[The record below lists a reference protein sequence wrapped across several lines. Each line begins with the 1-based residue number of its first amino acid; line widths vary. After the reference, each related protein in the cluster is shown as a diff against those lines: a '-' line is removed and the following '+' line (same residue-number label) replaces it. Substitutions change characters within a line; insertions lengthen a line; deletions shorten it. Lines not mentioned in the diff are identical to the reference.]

1 MNPPNPSSDAPEAV
15 SPGVQRR
22 ALGLLVLLVAL
33 VVGSAAYLMYARGL
47 FEASHRLVLLA
58 DDAEG
63 VTVGM
68 DMSFAGFPIGR
79 VQRIELGADGLAR
92 IVVNVPRKDANWLRT
107 SSVFTLERSLV
118 GSTKLRAYSGILS
131 DPALPDGAERSLLK
145 GDALAELPQLMDA
158 VRTLLGNL
166 NQLSAPDAALAQTLG
181 NVAAT
186 TAKLQ
191 GPRGAL
197 GLLMG
202 NEAEATRLL
211 TQVQTTLASTQALLT
226 RLDGVAQRTDGL
238 LANANTQVFGPQGL
252 AAGFN
257 TTAGASAA
265 GFGYQSSASGFA
277 SLAAGFQAAAGG
289 GESVAL
295 GSNVRTGA
303 GGSVVLGTNA
313 WAQTEATGTFLFGDR
328 STASDLLGTAV
339 NQFRV
344 RAAGG
349 TFFYSNAAM
358 TSGVV
363 LISGGGGWSN
373 LSDVNMKTDFRD
385 LDGEQVLAKL
395 AALPIRE
402 WRYTTQDPAIRH
414 AGPTAQDFRAAFGL
428 GESDVRIGTVD
439 ADGIALAAVK
449 ALEVRTR
456 EMNATLTRE
465 NDELRESLAELRR
478 QIAAL
483 KRTR

>member
-1 MNPPNPSSDAPEAV
+1 MNPPDPSSDAPEAV

-33 VVGSAAYLMYARGL
+33 VVGSAAYLMYARGV

-79 VQRIELGADGLAR
+79 VQRIELGSDGLAR
-92 IVVNVPRKDANWLRT
+92 IVVNVPRKEANWLRA

-118 GSTKLRAYSGILS
+118 GSTKLRAYSGVLA
-131 DPALPDGAERSLLK
+131 DPPLPDGAERSLLK

-202 NEAEATRLL
+202 TEAEATRLL
-211 TQVQTTLASTQALLT
+211 TQVQTTLTSTQALLT

-252 AAGFN
+252 ATDAQRLTRQLADAAAEARQSLKKVDALLVDAQAVTGN
-257 TTAGASAA
+257 AREASTDLNLLRADVE
-265 GFGYQSSASGFA
+265 A
-277 SLAAGFQAAAGG
+277 SL
-289 GESVAL
+289 
-295 GSNVRTGA
+295 R
-303 GGSVVLGTNA
+303 
-313 WAQTEATGTFLFGDR
+313 
-328 STASDLLGTAV
+328 
-339 NQFRV
+339 
-344 RAAGG
+344 
-349 TFFYSNAAM
+349 
-358 TSGVV
+358 
-363 LISGGGGWSN
+363 
-373 LSDVNMKTDFRD
+373 K
-385 LDGEQVLAKL
+385 LDGMVNDIQRKWPFA
-395 AALPIRE
+395 
-402 WRYTTQDPAIRH
+402 QDP
-414 AGPTAQDFRAAFGL
+414 
-428 GESDVRIGTVD
+428 E
-439 ADGIALAAVK
+439 VK
-449 ALEVRTR
+449 LP
-456 EMNATLTRE
+456 
-465 NDELRESLAELRR
+465 
-478 QIAAL
+478 
-483 KRTR
+483 

>member
-1 MNPPNPSSDAPEAV
+1 MNPPDPSSDAPEAV

-22 ALGLLVLLVAL
+22 ALGMLVLLVAL
-33 VVGSAAYLMYARGL
+33 VVGSAAYLMYARGV

-131 DPALPDGAERSLLK
+131 DPPLPDGAERSLLK

-197 GLLMG
+197 SVLMG

-211 TQVQTTLASTQALLT
+211 TQVQTILASTQALLT

-252 AAGFN
+252 ATDAQRL
-257 TTAGASAA
+257 TRQLAGAAA
-265 GFGYQSSASGFA
+265 EARQSLKKVDALLVDAQAVTGNAREASTDLNLLRADVEA
-277 SLAAGFQAAAGG
+277 SL
-289 GESVAL
+289 
-295 GSNVRTGA
+295 R
-303 GGSVVLGTNA
+303 
-313 WAQTEATGTFLFGDR
+313 
-328 STASDLLGTAV
+328 
-339 NQFRV
+339 
-344 RAAGG
+344 
-349 TFFYSNAAM
+349 
-358 TSGVV
+358 
-363 LISGGGGWSN
+363 
-373 LSDVNMKTDFRD
+373 K
-385 LDGEQVLAKL
+385 LDGMVNDIQRKWPFA
-395 AALPIRE
+395 
-402 WRYTTQDPAIRH
+402 QDP
-414 AGPTAQDFRAAFGL
+414 
-428 GESDVRIGTVD
+428 E
-439 ADGIALAAVK
+439 VK
-449 ALEVRTR
+449 LP
-456 EMNATLTRE
+456 
-465 NDELRESLAELRR
+465 
-478 QIAAL
+478 
-483 KRTR
+483 

>member
-1 MNPPNPSSDAPEAV
+1 MNPPNPSSDASEAV

-33 VVGSAAYLMYARGL
+33 VVGSAAYLMYVRGL

-131 DPALPDGAERSLLK
+131 DPPLPDGAERSLLK

-197 GLLMG
+197 SVLMG

-238 LANANTQVFGPQGL
+238 LANANAQVFGPQGL
-252 AAGFN
+252 ATDAQRLTRQLADAAAEARQSLKKVDALLVDAQAVTGN
-257 TTAGASAA
+257 AREASTDLNLLRADVE
-265 GFGYQSSASGFA
+265 A
-277 SLAAGFQAAAGG
+277 SL
-289 GESVAL
+289 
-295 GSNVRTGA
+295 R
-303 GGSVVLGTNA
+303 
-313 WAQTEATGTFLFGDR
+313 
-328 STASDLLGTAV
+328 
-339 NQFRV
+339 
-344 RAAGG
+344 
-349 TFFYSNAAM
+349 
-358 TSGVV
+358 
-363 LISGGGGWSN
+363 
-373 LSDVNMKTDFRD
+373 K
-385 LDGEQVLAKL
+385 LDGMVNDIQRKWPFA
-395 AALPIRE
+395 
-402 WRYTTQDPAIRH
+402 QDP
-414 AGPTAQDFRAAFGL
+414 
-428 GESDVRIGTVD
+428 E
-439 ADGIALAAVK
+439 VK
-449 ALEVRTR
+449 LP
-456 EMNATLTRE
+456 
-465 NDELRESLAELRR
+465 
-478 QIAAL
+478 
-483 KRTR
+483 

>member
-1 MNPPNPSSDAPEAV
+1 M
-15 SPGVQRR
+15 QRR
-22 ALGLLVLLVAL
+22 AFGLLVLLVAL

-131 DPALPDGAERSLLK
+131 DPPLPDGAERSLLK

-197 GLLMG
+197 SVLMG

-211 TQVQTTLASTQALLT
+211 TQVQTTLTSTQALLT

-238 LANANTQVFGPQGL
+238 LASANTQVFGPQGL
-252 AAGFN
+252 ATDAQRLTRQLADAAAEARQSLKKVDALLVDAQAVTGN
-257 TTAGASAA
+257 AREASTDLNLLRADVE
-265 GFGYQSSASGFA
+265 A
-277 SLAAGFQAAAGG
+277 SL
-289 GESVAL
+289 
-295 GSNVRTGA
+295 R
-303 GGSVVLGTNA
+303 
-313 WAQTEATGTFLFGDR
+313 
-328 STASDLLGTAV
+328 
-339 NQFRV
+339 
-344 RAAGG
+344 
-349 TFFYSNAAM
+349 
-358 TSGVV
+358 
-363 LISGGGGWSN
+363 
-373 LSDVNMKTDFRD
+373 K
-385 LDGEQVLAKL
+385 LDGMVNDIQRKW
-395 AALPIRE
+395 PFS
-402 WRYTTQDPAIRH
+402 QDP
-414 AGPTAQDFRAAFGL
+414 
-428 GESDVRIGTVD
+428 E
-439 ADGIALAAVK
+439 VK
-449 ALEVRTR
+449 LP
-456 EMNATLTRE
+456 
-465 NDELRESLAELRR
+465 
-478 QIAAL
+478 
-483 KRTR
+483 

>member
-131 DPALPDGAERSLLK
+131 DPPLPDGAERSLLK

-158 VRTLLGNL
+158 VRTLPGNL

-197 GLLMG
+197 SVLMG
-202 NEAEATRLL
+202 NEVEANRLL
-211 TQVQTTLASTQALLT
+211 TQVQTTLNSTQALLT

-252 AAGFN
+252 ATDAQRL
-257 TTAGASAA
+257 TRQLADAASEAR
-265 GFGYQSSASGFA
+265 QSLKKVDALLVDAQAVTGNAREASTDLNLLRADVEA
-277 SLAAGFQAAAGG
+277 SL
-289 GESVAL
+289 
-295 GSNVRTGA
+295 R
-303 GGSVVLGTNA
+303 
-313 WAQTEATGTFLFGDR
+313 
-328 STASDLLGTAV
+328 
-339 NQFRV
+339 
-344 RAAGG
+344 
-349 TFFYSNAAM
+349 
-358 TSGVV
+358 
-363 LISGGGGWSN
+363 
-373 LSDVNMKTDFRD
+373 K
-385 LDGEQVLAKL
+385 LDGMVNDIQRKWPFA
-395 AALPIRE
+395 
-402 WRYTTQDPAIRH
+402 QDP
-414 AGPTAQDFRAAFGL
+414 
-428 GESDVRIGTVD
+428 E
-439 ADGIALAAVK
+439 VK
-449 ALEVRTR
+449 LP
-456 EMNATLTRE
+456 
-465 NDELRESLAELRR
+465 
-478 QIAAL
+478 
-483 KRTR
+483 

>member
-1 MNPPNPSSDAPEAV
+1 MNPPIPSSDAPEAV

-22 ALGLLVLLVAL
+22 AFGLLVLLVAL

-79 VQRIELGADGLAR
+79 VQRIELGTDGLAR

-226 RLDGVAQRTDGL
+226 RLDGVALRTDGL

-252 AAGFN
+252 ATDAQRLTRQLADAAAEARQSLKKVDALLVDAQAVTGN
-257 TTAGASAA
+257 AREASTDLNLLRADVE
-265 GFGYQSSASGFA
+265 A
-277 SLAAGFQAAAGG
+277 SL
-289 GESVAL
+289 
-295 GSNVRTGA
+295 R
-303 GGSVVLGTNA
+303 
-313 WAQTEATGTFLFGDR
+313 
-328 STASDLLGTAV
+328 
-339 NQFRV
+339 
-344 RAAGG
+344 
-349 TFFYSNAAM
+349 
-358 TSGVV
+358 
-363 LISGGGGWSN
+363 
-373 LSDVNMKTDFRD
+373 K
-385 LDGEQVLAKL
+385 LDGMVNDIQRKW
-395 AALPIRE
+395 PFS
-402 WRYTTQDPAIRH
+402 QDP
-414 AGPTAQDFRAAFGL
+414 
-428 GESDVRIGTVD
+428 E
-439 ADGIALAAVK
+439 VK
-449 ALEVRTR
+449 LP
-456 EMNATLTRE
+456 
-465 NDELRESLAELRR
+465 
-478 QIAAL
+478 
-483 KRTR
+483 

>member
-1 MNPPNPSSDAPEAV
+1 MNSPNPSSDAPEAV

-79 VQRIELGADGLAR
+79 VQRIELGTDGLAR

-131 DPALPDGAERSLLK
+131 DTPLPDGAERSLLK

-197 GLLMG
+197 SVLMG

-238 LANANTQVFGPQGL
+238 LASANTQVFGPQGL
-252 AAGFN
+252 ATDAQRLTRQLADAAAEARQSLKKVDALLVDAQAVTGN
-257 TTAGASAA
+257 AREASTDLNLLRADVE
-265 GFGYQSSASGFA
+265 A
-277 SLAAGFQAAAGG
+277 SL
-289 GESVAL
+289 
-295 GSNVRTGA
+295 R
-303 GGSVVLGTNA
+303 
-313 WAQTEATGTFLFGDR
+313 
-328 STASDLLGTAV
+328 
-339 NQFRV
+339 
-344 RAAGG
+344 
-349 TFFYSNAAM
+349 
-358 TSGVV
+358 
-363 LISGGGGWSN
+363 
-373 LSDVNMKTDFRD
+373 K
-385 LDGEQVLAKL
+385 LDGMVNDIQRKW
-395 AALPIRE
+395 PIA
-402 WRYTTQDPAIRH
+402 QDP
-414 AGPTAQDFRAAFGL
+414 
-428 GESDVRIGTVD
+428 E
-439 ADGIALAAVK
+439 VK
-449 ALEVRTR
+449 LP
-456 EMNATLTRE
+456 
-465 NDELRESLAELRR
+465 
-478 QIAAL
+478 
-483 KRTR
+483 